1 MTMKYGFSTI
11 GCPEW
16 LWKEVVST
24 AKDLGYDGIELR
36 GLANKMYLPST
47 RTFSLENCREIRM
60 QLDTLGL
67 TIPCLSTS
75 AFIYD
80 KSQQDAAQ
88 AEMRDYINL
97 AQLLDTPFVRVMADK
112 EAAPGDAVDEGVIL
126 ENLREISSLA
136 DDKDVMI
143 LIETNGAFANTR
155 RLAALMEK
163 VDDPNV
169 GVLWD
174 IHHPFRFFGE
184 NPAETRKRIKDWL
197 CYIHIKDSL
206 IENGKVVY
214 KMLGY
219 GDVPLKEA
227 LGVLQDTGYEGFIVL
242 EWMKRWVA
250 DLEDPGVVFAH
261 FPFAIKRLMRRTT
274 RES

>member
-1 MTMKYGFSTI
+1 MKYGFSTI

-16 LWKEVVST
+16 LWKEVVAT

-47 RTFSLENCREIRM
+47 RTFSWENCHQIRQ
-60 QLDTLGL
+60 QLNGLGL
-67 TIPCLSTS
+67 AIPCLSTS

-80 KSQQDAAQ
+80 KDLQEAAQ
-88 AEMRDYINL
+88 TEMRDYINL
-97 AQLLDTPFVRVMADK
+97 APLLDTPFIRVMADK
-112 EAAPGDAVDEGVIL
+112 EAAPGENVDEAVIL
-126 ENLREISSLA
+126 ENLREISTLA
-136 DDKDVMI
+136 EDKDVMI
-143 LIETNGAFANTR
+143 LIESNGVFADSR

-163 VDDPNV
+163 IGDPNI

-184 NPAETRKRIKDWL
+184 SPAETYQRIKDWV
-197 CYIHIKDSL
+197 CYVHIKDSL
-206 IENGKVVY
+206 MENGKVAY

-227 LGVLQDTGYEGFIVL
+227 LGLLQGSGYEGFIVL
-242 EWMKRWVA
+242 EWLKRWVA

-261 FPFAIKRLMRRTT
+261 FPFAIKRIMKQKG
-274 RES
+274 S